1 MAKRKITIDEAQALM
16 YNSLNV
22 VDFGD
27 KVYELAQDIFQGFI
41 NVIETKCEIEG
52 VEEYLDSDQ
61 AWYDEIQEDFYQ
73 QVYDKLTEFLL
84 GK

>member
-1 MAKRKITIDEAQALM
+1 MEKRKISIDEAQALM

-27 KVYELAQDIFQGFI
+27 KAYELAQDIFQGFI
-41 NVIETKCEIEG
+41 NVIETNCEIEG
-52 VEEYLDSDQ
+52 VEEYLDPDQ
-61 AWYDEIQEDFYQ
+61 EWYDEIQEDFYQ